1 MAKKSKNKSKISNFE
16 QPSPVEHIL
25 IPKHE
30 ILNEEEEKKVLEK
43 LNCTKSQLPRIKID
57 DPAIAHMNPKKG
69 DIVRIYRVEK
79 HAKSIYYRVVV

>member
-1 MAKKSKNKSKISNFE
+1 LAKRKESKSKTSNFE
-16 QPSPVEHIL
+16 QPTPVEHIL

-43 LNCTKSQLPRIKID
+43 LNCTKNQLPRIKID

-69 DIVRIYRVEK
+69 DIVRIHRIDK

>member
-1 MAKKSKNKSKISNFE
+1 LAKRRKRKSKISNFE
-16 QPSPVEHIL
+16 QTSPVEHIL

-30 ILNEEEEKKVLEK
+30 ILKEEEEKKVLEK

-57 DPAIAHMNPKKG
+57 DPAIAYMNPKKG
-69 DIVRIYRVEK
+69 DIVRIHRVEK